1 MRMSDGMNKATTY
14 LLTSILHEV
23 NAWIV
28 LGTTLKSSV
37 VVQAWR

>member
-1 MRMSDGMNKATTY
+1 MSDGMNKATTY

-28 LGTTLKSSV
+28 LGPPL
-37 VVQAWR
+37 